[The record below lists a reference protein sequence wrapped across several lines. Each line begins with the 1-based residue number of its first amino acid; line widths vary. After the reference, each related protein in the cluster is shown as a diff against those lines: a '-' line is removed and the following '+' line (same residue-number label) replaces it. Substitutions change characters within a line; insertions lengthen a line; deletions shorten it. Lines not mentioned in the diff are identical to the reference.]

1 MTTLVIGGGVV
12 GLSVAYGLLK
22 QGAQVTVIDGSDTDA
37 RASRGN
43 FGLVWIQ
50 GKGAKAPHYAAW
62 SRSSAKLWQGFA
74 KDLKEATG
82 IDIAFS
88 QIGGVEYFTDA
99 DALAQDAAGLQ
110 GLQDHFDGDYPFEVL
125 EHSRL
130 KQLVPE
136 IGPKVVG
143 GIHSPM
149 DGHVNPLLLL
159 RALSVAVQ
167 QMGGRLQTG
176 AKVTEIAGG
185 DRAYTVTLETGER
198 IEGNA
203 LVLAAGLGSAEY
215 GADLGFD
222 APVRPQQGQVLITEK
237 LPFFLKYPSGRIR
250 QVNEGGVQIGA
261 SKAETGADST
271 DLPTLQ
277 DLARYA
283 VDVFPLLEH
292 VQLVR
297 SWAALRVMSPDGL
310 PIYQRSTK
318 FAGAHFVTCHSGITL
333 AAAHAGLLPDWI
345 QDRNTAP
352 DLSLFSESRFN
363 V

>member
-1 MTTLVIGGGVV
+1 MGTLIIGGGVV
-12 GLSVAYGLLK
+12 GLSIAYGLLK
-22 QGAQVTVIDGSDTDA
+22 QGRQVTVIDGSDTDA

-50 GKGAKAPHYAAW
+50 GKGVNAPHYARW
-62 SRSSAKLWQGFA
+62 SRQSASLWQGFA
-74 KDLKEATG
+74 DDLKDLTG
-82 IDIAFS
+82 IDISFS
-88 QIGGVEYFTDA
+88 QVGGVEYFTDA
-99 DALAQDAAGLQ
+99 DELAQEVADLSGLRHKL
-110 GLQDHFDGDYPFEVL
+110 GGDYPFEML
-125 EHSRL
+125 EHAQL

-143 GIHSPM
+143 GMYSPM

-159 RALSVAVQ
+159 RALSEAVHRL
-167 QMGGRLQTG
+167 GGNVRTG
-176 AKVTEIAGG
+176 QVVTSIKGRDHAYRVTLADGTEIEG
-185 DRAYTVTLETGER
+185 D
-198 IEGNA
+198 A
-203 LVLAAGLGSAEY
+203 LVLAAGLGSAEH
-215 GADLGFD
+215 GEALGFK

-261 SKAETGADST
+261 SKAETGSDST

-277 DLARYA
+277 ELARYA

-310 PIYQRSTK
+310 PIYQRSAK
-318 FAGAHFVTCHSGITL
+318 YSGAHFVTCHSGITL
-333 AAAHAGLLPDWI
+333 AAAHAGLLPEWI
-345 QDRNTAP
+345 DDRNTAP
-352 DLSLFSESRFN
+352 DLSLFNESRFD